1 MRSECFRCSKLGRI
15 DEVGL
20 YMTDFVRE
28 WRLDKPEGEVLSIA
42 VLLLCV
48 SRYDAFRDVS
58 SALLA
63 AATSPAASCADGL
76 PSKEFAKRARTSIS
90 ALLNGDDVCFSGLT
104 AAGLATLDTREFE
117 GRRFVDG
124 T

>member
-1 MRSECFRCSKLGRI
+1 
-15 DEVGL
+15 
-20 YMTDFVRE
+20 MTDFVRE

-76 PSKEFAKRARTSIS
+76 PSKEFAKPASTSIS
-90 ALLNGDDVCFSGLT
+90 ALPNGGCVCACSLS
-104 AAGLATLDTREFE
+104 ALGLAMLDMREIE
-117 GRRFVDG
+117 GRRLADG